1 MKILISTGLANS
13 QGRSFSNFES
23 ANLFCRG
30 LLGRYPNIFYS
41 IQDGNFGRSGT
52 IDMEPV
58 SFHSRHKNRI
68 LTGHLFTFSQNVLRD
83 MALKK
88 YPFNTLNKIDFK
100 ENQDHFSELISLIPD
115 KVKF

>member
-1 MKILISTGLANS
+1 
-13 QGRSFSNFES
+13 
-23 ANLFCRG
+23 
-30 LLGRYPNIFYS
+30 
-41 IQDGNFGRSGT
+41 
-52 IDMEPV
+52 
-58 SFHSRHKNRI
+58 
-68 LTGHLFTFSQNVLRD
+68 